1 MSNFKT
7 IKLLQAN
14 RSRRLLSNR
23 AISATR
29 KKKKEIYRVCADA
42 SDAANRKH
50 LGRAGS
56 TPASATQTSRKRIEV
71 ERSRENTR
79 KEDYVRTYT
88 DTWIQRER
96 EREKGKEPRARKSG
110 GRKSKERAEGMELG
124 LILPPQSGAA
134 SDSICFKY
142 MDRRVW
148 AVAAARD
155 ATREKR
161 KGERPD
167 PAREYGY
174 LSRGCIVRENR
185 PALLSPAESDEERTN
200 NPVIRHTTRFL
211 GIP

>member
-1 MSNFKT
+1 M
-7 IKLLQAN
+7 
-14 RSRRLLSNR
+14 R
-23 AISATR
+23 
-29 KKKKEIYRVCADA
+29 ADA

-56 TPASATQTSRKRIEV
+56 TPASATQASRKRIEV
-71 ERSRENTR
+71 ERRAGRTREERTIHIHTHTNTHVNA
-79 KEDYVRTYT
+79 EGG
-88 DTWIQRER
+88 RER
-96 EREKGKEPRARKSG
+96 GKEHRARKNG

-148 AVAAARD
+148 VVAAAAAARD

-174 LSRGCIVRENR
+174 LSRVCIVRENR